1 MKGRQNNREIGGCQE
16 QRAKE
21 YLEAQGVKIIAQNF
35 RCRSGEIDLIG
46 RDRKYLIFIE
56 VKYRKQESVFPEEAV
71 DYRKQRKI
79 CRVADYYRYRYHIS
93 ADAPIRYDVVA
104 LTEHEIRWYQNAF
117 WHVYDR

>member
-46 RDRKYLIFIE
+46 RDGEYLVFIE
-56 VKYRKQESVFPEEAV
+56 VKYRKQEAMFPEEAV
-71 DYRKQRKI
+71 DDKKQRKI
-79 CRVADYYRYRYHIS
+79 CRVADYYRCRYRIS
-93 ADAPIRYDVVA
+93 AEAYIRYDVVA

-117 WHVYDR
+117 SHVYDR